1 MTSMLPA
8 TPDLETHAGWDEH
21 PGLGRA
27 VGIGAAVGMALSVV
41 GVTLAMVA
49 CGVDRLAAIG
59 LGAFIAVWGGLGF
72 GVMVAGVIWVT
83 KAYDH

>member
-1 MTSMLPA
+1 MTTTLPSA
-8 TPDLETHAGWDEH
+8 SDHDTHAGWEER

-27 VGIGAAVGMALSVV
+27 VGIGAAAGMALAVV
-41 GVTLAMVA
+41 GVTLAMLA
-49 CGVDRLAAIG
+49 CGVDRLAAVG

-72 GVMVAGVIWVT
+72 GVMVAGVVWVS